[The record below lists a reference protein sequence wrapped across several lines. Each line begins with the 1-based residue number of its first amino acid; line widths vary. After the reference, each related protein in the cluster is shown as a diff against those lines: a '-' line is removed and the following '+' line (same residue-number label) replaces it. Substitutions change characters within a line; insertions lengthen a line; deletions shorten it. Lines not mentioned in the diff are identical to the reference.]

1 MTEARINT
9 LIVNM
14 EEKPLYQ
21 YGLLAGIVLLAAIL
35 RFYRLGDWSMW
46 IDEIYTINRA
56 QIHFSDPFRVLQNL
70 PTTLWLPIS
79 VILTNIFLHTFGVNE
94 WSARMASALIGI
106 VSIPLLYFFTR
117 RIFGVGVALV
127 LALLLAF
134 SPWHLF
140 WSQNARFYTSLM
152 LLYALA
158 AFLFHLALERD
169 RPVYFL
175 GFYILFYFALSERL
189 VAAFL
194 MPVII
199 VYVFSIWIFRFN
211 PPPGLRTRNLLIF
224 LAPILL
230 MIAFEIIRFAV
241 SGNSLITYFLADFGE
256 KQVEDPIR
264 LFLSIIYNIGFPIVA
279 LGTMAGIYLLLKKE
293 RKGLFFFLSAALPI
307 VLLVAMNPIAFTKD
321 RYVFVTLTFW
331 LILAAFAI
339 WELLSQ
345 TQGYGKL
352 LALGVLAVLLADAV
366 GSNILYYHVN
376 NGNRRDWRAAFEIV
390 QQQSRSEDVVVAW
403 WPEFSPFYLAGR
415 EILPYKDAT
424 VEEMLESGQRYWFV
438 IDSET
443 VWGNISMRDFLE
455 RHGRLIDILYL
466 RLPEDDFNLK
476 IYLFDPALYSSNE

>member
-1 MTEARINT
+1 MLTQQMKDKFTGLVGKPWMPYVWLALIT
-9 LIVNM
+9 LF
-14 EEKPLYQ
+14 
-21 YGLLAGIVLLAAIL
+21 GAAL
-35 RFYRLGDWSMW
+35 RFYKLGAWSFW

-56 QIHFSDPFRVLQNL
+56 QIHFSDPILVMQNL
-70 PTTLWLPIS
+70 PTTLWLPVS
-79 VILTNIFLHTFGVNE
+79 VILTNVSLNVLGISE
-94 WSARMASALIGI
+94 WSARLASVFIGI
-106 VSIPLLYFFTR
+106 TSMPILYLFAR

-127 LALLLAF
+127 LTLLLAF

-158 AFLFHLALERD
+158 SFLFYLGLERD

-194 MPVII
+194 MPVIFI
-199 VYVFSIWIFRFN
+199 YVFCLWIFRFKR
-211 PPPGLRTRNLLIF
+211 PPGLHARNLLLF

-230 MIAFEIIRFAV
+230 MIAFEIIRYAM
-241 SGNSLITYFLADFGE
+241 SGNSLTKYFIADFGE

-264 LFLSIIYNIGFPIVA
+264 LFLSIIYNIGFSAVA
-279 LGTMAGIYLLLKKE
+279 MGTVAGVYLLMK
-293 RKGLFFFLSAALPI
+293 RDRAGLFLLLSATVPI
-307 VLLVAMNPIAFTKD
+307 VLLVFMNPVAFTKD

-331 LILAAFAI
+331 LILAALGI
-339 WELLSQ
+339 RELVSQ
-345 TQGYGKL
+345 TQGWGKL
-352 LALGVLAVLLADAV
+352 LALGALAVLLADSV

-376 NGNRRDWRAAFEIV
+376 NGNRRDWHAAFEIV
-390 QQQSRSEDVVVAW
+390 KQKSRSEDVVVAW
-403 WPEFSPFYLAGR
+403 WPEFSPYYLGR
-415 EILPYKDAT
+415 EILPYKDVT

-443 VWGNISMRDFLE
+443 VWGNIPMRDWLE
-455 RHGRLIDILYL
+455 EHGQLMDILYL

-476 IYLFDPALYSSNE
+476 IYLYDPALDLPDE